1 MQPLTAASSLI
12 ASSDS
17 RCDQLVAKIAS
28 LDSHCDQLVA
38 QKIHFSCYCCNQVVA
53 MGAVEKE
60 IFFATSW
67 WHREFEDA
75 SFFAQKSDQATVF
88 MADGGPLEHIYFC
101 TTKALGGGEGVAQ
114 SRKH

>member
-1 MQPLTAASSLI
+1 
-12 ASSDS
+12 
-17 RCDQLVAKIAS
+17 
-28 LDSHCDQLVA
+28 
-38 QKIHFSCYCCNQVVA
+38 

-101 TTKALGGGEGVAQ
+101 TTKALGGGRELLNQGSTELRHPEALFSEFLTQ
-114 SRKH
+114 KM